1 MVRWFLRL
9 LYVWLWG
16 RPPDQPISVKTGS
29 NSLKTKI
36 YGNVKMEIFLN
47 HSRKGQ
53 PYFKIE
59 FKHLARDGRSSPS
72 FFVDD
77 LKNLVD
83 LVAVAR
89 AWIHDSNL
97 ME

>member
-1 MVRWFLRL
+1 MLRWVLRL

-16 RPPDQPISVKTGS
+16 RPEQPTLVKTGS
-29 NSLKTKI
+29 NSLKTI
-36 YGNVKMEIFLN
+36 TYGNVRMEIFLN

-53 PYFKIE
+53 PYYKIE
-59 FKHLARDGRSSPS
+59 FRHLARDGRSSPS

-77 LKNLVD
+77 LKDLVD
-83 LVAVAR
+83 LIGVAR